1 MTGEV
6 IEMARNEM
14 EKAVDAFKHELARV
28 RTGRASTALIEN
40 LSVNYYGAKTP
51 LRQLAGLAA
60 PEVRLLVITPY
71 DKSSL
76 HDIEKAIQTSDLG
89 LNPMS
94 DGKLIRIAIPE
105 LTEER
110 RRELVKHVRKIA
122 EEFRVSVRNHRR
134 DANDMVKD
142 LHKEKQA
149 TDDEMRSAEAK
160 IQQFT
165 TEFIERIDKVLAGK
179 EAEIMEV

>member
-6 IEMARNEM
+6 IELARKEM
-14 EKAVDAFKHELARV
+14 EKAVEAFKHELARV

-40 LSVNYYGAKTP
+40 LQVSYYGAKTP
-51 LRQLAGLAA
+51 LRSLAGLAA
-60 PEVRLLVITPY
+60 PEARLLVITPY

-89 LNPMS
+89 LNPMN

-110 RRELVKHVRKIA
+110 RKELVKHVRKVA
-122 EEFRVSVRNHRR
+122 EEFRVGVRNHRR
-134 DANDMVKD
+134 DANDMLKD
-142 LHKEKQA
+142 LHKEKQVN
-149 TDDEMRSAEAK
+149 DDDLRVAETK
-160 IQQFT
+160 IQTFT
-165 TEFIERIDKVLAGK
+165 TEFTDKIDKVLAGK

>member
-1 MTGEV
+1 
-6 IEMARNEM
+6 
-14 EKAVDAFKHELARV
+14 
-28 RTGRASTALIEN
+28 
-40 LSVNYYGAKTP
+40 
-51 LRQLAGLAA
+51 
-60 PEVRLLVITPY
+60 
-71 DKSSL
+71 
-76 HDIEKAIQTSDLG
+76 
-89 LNPMS
+89 MS

-110 RRELVKHVRKIA
+110 RKELVRHVRKIA

-134 DANDMVKD
+134 DANEMVKD

-149 TDDEMRSAEAK
+149 TDDEMRSAETR

-165 TEFIERIDKVLAGK
+165 TEFTERIDKVLAGK

>member
-6 IEMARNEM
+6 IEMAHNEM

>member
-1 MTGEV
+1 MTAEV
-6 IEMARNEM
+6 IEMARKEM
-14 EKAVDAFKHELARV
+14 EKAVEAFKHELARV

-40 LSVNYYGAKTP
+40 LAVNYYGAKTP

-110 RRELVKHVRKIA
+110 RKELVRHVRKIA

-134 DANDMVKD
+134 DANEMVKD

-149 TDDEMRSAEAK
+149 TDDEMRSAEAR

-165 TEFIERIDKVLAGK
+165 TEFTERIDKVLAGK